1 VDGLA
6 YCATLVSYNRERIC
20 RIDPVRMP
28 IGFEREIEMVEK
40 KWANANLIFAAN
52 F

>member
-1 VDGLA
+1 VYGPA
-6 YCATLVSYNRERIC
+6 YCATLVNYKRKRIC

-28 IGFEREIEMVEK
+28 IGLEREIEMVEK